1 MNIKT
6 STKMTTR
13 LKATKTWCEVCNTT
27 RHDSKKCGKV
37 IAYNMILFKYLKV
50 IHFDPYSVTNTY
62 NGERYEKQFLKY
74 AVSYL
79 RKNGCYD
86 PESDT
91 RVSVDFEM
99 VTKPN
104 YNTLVA
110 YFNLSLHQ
118 IRVKIRE
125 LRNESNKCP
134 ICLDTISKEATVT
147 ECGHKFCTEC
157 INMSAGK
164 QLSSS
169 NYANCPCCRRTT
181 IRIHDP

>member
-1 MNIKT
+1 
-6 STKMTTR
+6 MTTR

-86 PESDT
+86 PESET

-99 VTKPN
+99 VTKPKVSQGDVLFFPSH
-104 YNTLVA
+104 YPHLV
-110 YFNLSLHQ
+110 SPH
-118 IRVKIRE
+118 RGTRE
-125 LRNESNKCP
+125 R
-134 ICLDTISKEATVT
+134 IT
-147 ECGHKFCTEC
+147 F
-157 INMSAGK
+157 SANFKVIPKGFGD
-164 QLSSS
+164 S
-169 NYANCPCCRRTT
+169 
-181 IRIHDP
+181 